1 YAEDDII
8 AAGLALRSERTGK
21 LYDRFRNRFMV
32 PIRDQRGRT
41 VGFGGRILDPDDKP
55 KYMNSPQTPVFDKS
69 KLLFGLDLA
78 KDTIRDG
85 ETAVIVE
92 GYMDAITAY
101 QAGFT
106 NVVAQMGT
114 AMTDTQLGLIAP
126 KWAKRI
132 VLALDSDAAG
142 QNATLRSLEVA
153 RDALKADY
161 SGRMKIDMRVLQIP
175 DAKDPDDL
183 IRENP
188 QGWQTLVDNA
198 MTVAD
203 FLINME
209 VAQLPANPTVQDR
222 EAVARRV
229 MPLLLATENNLYQ
242 KDNVQKL
249 AMRLLLP
256 ESDLMRLATE
266 QVKINQAKPPKRI
279 KPPVLDDDG
288 DMPPPRTDFDDAP
301 PPADEDNDGPPPRD
315 YGEDVQP
322 GQAKP
327 AARRAPLT
335 NDAKVEAHLLHGLIH
350 HPDVYYR
357 VNGKLHEV
365 LLTDETLAPAL
376 AAFGADDFSRTELRE
391 LMALYLQALEQDDMD
406 IRAYILTYTDD
417 ALTAELEMVLEDRM
431 QAIMH
436 DEKRVARGD
445 LERVLEKIQRTGV
458 IVDPRSDLI
467 ARALRL
473 RCRRLM
479 REREELRL
487 VQMNALTDSDYDTSD
502 ACASQI
508 DILARAMHL
517 LEIEEKQVASLYQ

>member
-1 YAEDDII
+1 
-8 AAGLALRSERTGK
+8 
-21 LYDRFRNRFMV
+21 
-32 PIRDQRGRT
+32 
-41 VGFGGRILDPDDKP
+41 
-55 KYMNSPQTPVFDKS
+55 
-69 KLLFGLDLA
+69 
-78 KDTIRDG
+78 
-85 ETAVIVE
+85 
-92 GYMDAITAY
+92 
-101 QAGFT
+101 
-106 NVVAQMGT
+106 QMGT

-161 SGRMKIDMRVLQIP
+161 SGRMQVDMRVLQIP

-188 QGWQTLVDNA
+188 DGWQTLVDNA

-203 FLINME
+203 FLIGME
-209 VAQLPANPTVQDR
+209 VAQLPQNPTVQDR

-266 QVKINQAKPPKRI
+266 QVKINQARPPKRI

-288 DMPPPRTDFDDAP
+288 DMPPPRTDFDEAP
-301 PPADEDNDGPPPRD
+301 PPVADEDGPPPRD
-315 YGEDVQP
+315 YGDDVQP
-322 GQAKP
+322 AQAQP
-327 AARRAPLT
+327 VRRAASLT

-365 LLTDETLAPAL
+365 LLNNETLAPAL
-376 AAFGADDFSRTELRE
+376 VPFGVEDFSRTELRE
-391 LMALYLQALEQDDMD
+391 LMVLYMEALEQDDMD
-406 IRAYILTYTDD
+406 ITAYILTYTDD

-431 QAIMH
+431 QAIMQ

-445 LERVLEKIQRTGV
+445 LARVMEKIQRSGV

-467 ARALRL
+467 ARALRM

-487 VQMNALTDSDYDTSD
+487 VQMNATRSGDHDEADT
-502 ACASQI
+502 CADRI
-508 DILARAMHL
+508 DRLARAVHL
-517 LEIEEKQVASLYQ
+517 LEIEEKQVASLY